1 MNSPSRPL
9 TRLDKSDVLSG
20 LFGSWDAIDG
30 VVGDLSDSEW
40 EQSTSLPGWTV
51 HDVVAHVVGTESMLQ
66 GLGTP
71 EADIDVSALEHVR
84 NDIGVLNECW
94 VRKLRGLSHAE
105 LLEHFRATA
114 AARREALAAMGE
126 DQWHEMTATPAG
138 PDSYGRFMRVRT
150 FDCWMHEHDV
160 RDAVGQPAGHR
171 DFANADSRLALD
183 EMAASMGFVVG
194 KLGKA
199 PDGSRV
205 RLELTG
211 PLERT
216 INVSVDG
223 RAKVVDE
230 FDGEPTATIAL
241 DGLLFTRLA
250 GGRTGRRPRRDHLRR
265 RRGRGEAGRRAPELC
280 DLASNFSR
288 ICRHARISGP
298 FPAVTVLASFA
309 G

>member
-1 MNSPSRPL
+1 L

-20 LFGSWDAIDG
+20 LFASWDAIDQ
-30 VVGDLSDSEW
+30 VVGELSDAQW

-66 GLGTP
+66 GLGIP
-71 EADIDVSALEHVR
+71 EADIDVSALTHVR
-84 NDIGVLNECW
+84 NDIGVLNERW
-94 VRKLRGLSHAE
+94 VRNLRGLSHAE

-114 AARREALAAMGE
+114 AARREALTAMGE
-126 DQWHEMTATPAG
+126 DQWHEITATPAG
-138 PDSYGRFMRVRT
+138 PDSFGRFMRVRT

-160 RDAVGQPAGHR
+160 RDAVGERDADLAGS
-171 DFANADSRLALD
+171 ASRLALD

-211 PLERT
+211 PLARAM
-216 INVSVDG
+216 NVAVEG
-223 RAKVVDE
+223 RARVVDE
-230 FDGEPTATIAL
+230 FEGVDPTATITL

-250 GGRTGRRPRRDHLRR
+250 GGRKPVDHDAISYGGDEAVGRRIVEHL
-265 RRGRGEAGRRAPELC
+265 
-280 DLASNFSR
+280 NYV
-288 ICRHARISGP
+288 I
-298 FPAVTVLASFA
+298 
-309 G
+309 